1 MTNLELRLA
10 KLGLG
15 AKSSNWNEI
24 EDDKSIFENEEL
36 LIRNTFLNSKNLPG
50 VPEHI
55 LNQQENNK
63 SRNGNRPRINWVDE
77 ITSEGSLASILDD
90 NSAAKAR
97 RNRTPSRPIL
107 KVRKRYEYLL
117 FFS

>member
-63 SRNGNRPRINWVDE
+63 YRNGNRPRINWVDE
-77 ITSEGSLASILDD
+77 ITSEGSLAMILDE

-107 KVRKRYEYLL
+107 KVREWHFL
-117 FFS
+117 